1 MPIKNQTHESHACL
15 CDNLIDLV
23 AKLRLANKN
32 NKDKLSALFLTDEDI
47 DALATIMEQPTNSYL
62 ALFNYA
68 KQPKVAQSLL
78 IYACHLHYLFIR
90 LGIEEKEIAECR
102 CIVKPVAQ
110 EVYSRVCKFLRIPVP
125 TRKEI
130 LARQDA
136 VCDKLAEV
144 FVEPFYKNLFDYIGK
159 ETRNV

>member
-1 MPIKNQTHESHACL
+1 MAIKNQTRKSHACM
-15 CDNLIDLV
+15 CDNLIELV
-23 AKLRLANKN
+23 AKLRLANKD

-47 DALATIMEQPTNSYL
+47 DALATIMEQPTKSYL
-62 ALFNYA
+62 ALFNYT

-102 CIVKPVAQ
+102 CIAKPIAQ

-125 TRKEI
+125 ARKEI

-136 VCDKLAEV
+136 VGNKLAEV
-144 FVEPFYKNLFDYIGK
+144 FIEPFYKNLFDYIGK
-159 ETRNV
+159 ELKNV